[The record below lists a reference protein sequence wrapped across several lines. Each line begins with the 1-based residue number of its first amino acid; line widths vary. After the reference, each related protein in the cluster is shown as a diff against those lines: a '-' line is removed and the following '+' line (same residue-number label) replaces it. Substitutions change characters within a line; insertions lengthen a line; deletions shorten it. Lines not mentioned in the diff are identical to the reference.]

1 MGQAILLTNG
11 KIITPLRQINRGAI
25 LIEGNAIK
33 DLGPSDKIKIPEKA
47 QVIDVKGM
55 WISPGF
61 IDLHLHGSWG
71 GDVMAASLDDLTR
84 MAEGMV
90 RGGVT
95 SFLPSTLSGPLRG
108 IVKAV
113 ECIEGAMDKERKGA
127 KILGVH
133 LEGPFFN
140 PEQKGAQNPEYIIP
154 PTPEDYLPILDK
166 HPSIIRV
173 SAAPEIP
180 GALELGQE
188 LRRRGI
194 VASIAH
200 SNATYQEVV
209 RAVECGYT
217 HATHI
222 FSGMSTVRKMNA
234 YRVSGV
240 VEAVLVIDEL
250 TTEMIADGH
259 HLPPSLMKLVL
270 RCKGMEKVCLV
281 TDAMMAAGLGPGKYT
296 LGGLEVIVESAIPDV
311 FEIPTLEGNYVA
323 KLTDRSAF
331 ASSVATMDQ
340 MLKVVVMYLG
350 LSIADAIKLVTL
362 NPARMQKIDHE
373 RGLLAQGMKADITV
387 FDDDLTIR
395 LTMVEGKIQQSA
407 EGAGLEI

>member
-1 MGQAILLTNG
+1 MGDTILLTNG
-11 KIITPLRQINRGAI
+11 KVITPFRQINPGTI
-25 LIEGNAIK
+25 LIEGDSIK
-33 DLGPSDKIKIPEKA
+33 DIGPSDKIRVSGKA
-47 QVIDVKGM
+47 QVIDVQGM

-71 GDVMAASLDDLTR
+71 GDVMSASLNDLTR
-84 MAEGMV
+84 MAEGLV
-90 RGGVT
+90 KGGVT
-95 SFLPSTLSGPLRG
+95 SFLPSTLSGPLSG

-113 ECIEGAMDKERKGA
+113 ECIEKAMDKELKGA

-133 LEGPFFN
+133 LEGPYFN
-140 PEQKGAQNPEYIIP
+140 MEQRGAQNPEYIIP
-154 PTPEDYLPILDK
+154 PRPEDYLPILDQ

-194 VASIAH
+194 VASIGH
-200 SNATYQEVV
+200 SNATYQEVIQ
-209 RAVECGYT
+209 AVENGYT

-222 FSGMSTVRKMNA
+222 FSAMSTVRRIDA

-270 RCKGMEKVCLV
+270 KCKGMEKVCLV
-281 TDAMMAAGLGPGKYT
+281 TDAMMAAGMGPGKYT
-296 LGGLEVIVESAIPDV
+296 LGGLDVIVESAVPGV
-311 FEIPTLEGNYVA
+311 FEIPAQEGNDVA
-323 KLTDRSAF
+323 KLADRSAF

-340 MLKVVVMYLG
+340 LLRVAVRHVG
-350 LSIADAIKLVTL
+350 LNVPDAVKLITL
-362 NPARMQKIDHE
+362 NPARMQKIDHV
-373 RGLLAQGMKADITV
+373 RGLLAPGMKADITV
-387 FDDDLTIR
+387 FDDDIKVQ
-395 LTMVEGKIQQSA
+395 LTMVEGKIRYQKTSFCF
-407 EGAGLEI
+407 

>member
-1 MGQAILLTNG
+1 MEQAILLMNG
-11 KIITPLRQINRGAI
+11 KIITPLRQINQGAI
-25 LIEGNAIK
+25 LIEGHSIK
-33 DLGPSDKIKIPEKA
+33 DLGPSDKVRIAENPR
-47 QVIDVKGM
+47 VIDVKGM

-71 GDVMAASLDDLTR
+71 GDAMAASLDDLTR
-84 MAEGMV
+84 IADGLV

-95 SFLPSTLSGPLRG
+95 SFLPSTLSGPLPG
-108 IVKAV
+108 IVKAI
-113 ECIEGAMDKERKGA
+113 ECIEGAMGKELKGA

-133 LEGPFFN
+133 LEGPYFN
-140 PEQKGAQNPEYIIP
+140 LEQKGAQNPEYIIP
-154 PTPEDYLPILDK
+154 PRPEDYLPILDQ
-166 HPSIIRV
+166 HPSVIRV

-194 VASIAH
+194 VASIGH

-222 FSGMSTVRKMNA
+222 FSGMSTVRRIDA

-270 RCKGMEKVCLV
+270 KCKGIDKVCLV
-281 TDAMMAAGLGPGKYT
+281 TDAMMAAGLGPGKYA
-296 LGGLEVIVESAIPDV
+296 LGGLDVIVESTVPDV
-311 FEIPTLEGNYVA
+311 FEISAQEGNYVA
-323 KLTDRSAF
+323 KLADRSAF

-340 MLKVVVMYLG
+340 LLRVAVRHVG
-350 LSIADAIKLVTL
+350 LSVPDAVKLITL

-373 RGLLAQGMKADITV
+373 RGLLAPGMKADITV
-387 FDDDLTIR
+387 FDDDLKIQ
-395 LTMVEGKIQQSA
+395 LTMAEGKIEYQKASFCF
-407 EGAGLEI
+407 